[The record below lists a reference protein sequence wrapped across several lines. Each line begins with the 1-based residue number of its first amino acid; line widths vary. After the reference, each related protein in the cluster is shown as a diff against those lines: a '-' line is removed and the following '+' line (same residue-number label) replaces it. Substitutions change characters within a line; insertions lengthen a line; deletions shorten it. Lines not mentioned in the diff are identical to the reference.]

1 MKIVL
6 DTNVLVAWLLSP
18 YGPCGE
24 IVRMVSSGELSLCID
39 ARILSE
45 YREVLHQAKF
55 RFEKSKLIAIL
66 DYIEYRG
73 EMVASSPL
81 SEHLPVQDDETFL
94 EVAVSSGRECLVTGN
109 HAHYPVESSR
119 GIDVLS
125 PSDFLE
131 HYRKG
136 VKEADHRNE

>member
-6 DTNVLVAWLLSP
+6 DTNVLVAGLLSP

-73 EMVASSPL
+73 
-81 SEHLPVQDDETFL
+81 
-94 EVAVSSGRECLVTGN
+94 
-109 HAHYPVESSR
+109 
-119 GIDVLS
+119 
-125 PSDFLE
+125 
-131 HYRKG
+131 
-136 VKEADHRNE
+136 